1 MIKVVLL
8 GAGNVAIHLAKAFV
22 KADNIN
28 FVQRYRRNDKNDS
41 SFNSNIQFTDNLH
54 ELLKADVY
62 IIAINDDSISSFSD
76 KLPVLKGL
84 VVHTSGSIGLKSLSD
99 KLRRG
104 VFYPLQSFSKDQ
116 KLDFKKIPVAI
127 EAEFREDKAL
137 IENLAGS
144 ISDYVYSIDSEQRE
158 KLHLAA
164 VFANNFSNFMFTIAK
179 DLSDENNFPF
189 DLLKP
194 LILET
199 ANKIQITDPRKAQT
213 GPAIR
218 NDKKV
223 IEKHLSQLK
232 KEKKEIYK
240 LISESIIKS
249 S

>member
-22 KADNIN
+22 KAGNIN

-41 SFNSNIQFTDNLH
+41 FFDYSIPFTDKLH
-54 ELLKADVY
+54 ELIRADVY
-62 IIAINDDSISSFSD
+62 IIAINDDSLSAFSE

-84 VVHTSGSIGLKSLSD
+84 VVHTSGSISLKSLSD

-116 KLDFKKIPVAI
+116 KLDFKNIPITI
-127 EAEFREDKAL
+127 ETEFKKDKEL
-137 IENLAGS
+137 IEKLASS
-144 ISDYVYSIDSEQRE
+144 ISNYVYSIDSKQRE

-179 DLSDENNFPF
+179 DLSDEYNFPF
-189 DLLKP
+189 DILKP

-199 ANKIQITDPRKAQT
+199 ANKIQVTDPRKAQT

-223 IEKHLSQLK
+223 IDKHLSQLK
-232 KEKKEIYK
+232 GEKKEIYK
-240 LISESIIKS
+240 LISESIMKS